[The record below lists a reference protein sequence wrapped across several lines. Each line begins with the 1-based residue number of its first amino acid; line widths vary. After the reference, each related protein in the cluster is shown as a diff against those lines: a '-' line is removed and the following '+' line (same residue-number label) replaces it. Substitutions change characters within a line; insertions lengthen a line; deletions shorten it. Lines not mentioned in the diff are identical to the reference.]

1 MWSQQHR
8 SLTVVAIS
16 SLALSNA
23 LLLVGIIVT
32 LRVTPQQV
40 LREVQ
45 EVKTELKVTTDA
57 TRSAIAIN
65 VRQIERLQA
74 QMKIRTQQ
82 LQRANEA
89 LLKLDPNFRVETPDP
104 YPLE

>member
-16 SLALSNA
+16 ALALSNA
-23 LLLVGIIVT
+23 LLLSGFIVT

-45 EVKTELKVTTDA
+45 EVKTELKITTET
-57 TRSAIAIN
+57 TRAAIGANAKRIA
-65 VRQIERLQA
+65 ELQA
-74 QMKIRTQQ
+74 QMKTRTEQ
-82 LQRANEA
+82 LRRANEA
-89 LLKLDPNFRVETPDP
+89 LLKLDPNFKVEMPDP
-104 YPLE
+104 YAVE